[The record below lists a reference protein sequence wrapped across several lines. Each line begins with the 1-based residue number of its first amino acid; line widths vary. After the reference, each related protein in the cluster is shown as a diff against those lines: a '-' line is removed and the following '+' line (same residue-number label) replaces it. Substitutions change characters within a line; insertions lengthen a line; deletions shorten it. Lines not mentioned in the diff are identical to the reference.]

1 MIIKTFHDASSYMN
15 YLILLETYVVLE
27 SGSLCSDAKSRPV
40 KDVESCRSA
49 VPKLQ
54 NLDQK
59 ASFEEEERTEFW
71 PSGCYLTND
80 GVYFNSHSTGGR
92 NPSANHICRRG
103 IYNKIIE

>member
-1 MIIKTFHDASSYMN
+1 MINKTLPDTSSYLN
-15 YLILLETYVVLE
+15 NLIFLETYVVLE

-59 ASFEEEERTEFW
+59 ASFEEEEITEFW